1 MSLGH
6 IQEIALN
13 LQPSENIF
21 KWDYWHKGF
30 HLIISA
36 NFLYD
41 GGSNAVLEKVQS
53 RLVTYS
59 IRVNPLSVLL
69 IFFKL
74 NLLEIIT
81 TSPS

>member
-1 MSLGH
+1 MSLER

-13 LQPSENIF
+13 LQPFENIF

-30 HLIISA
+30 DLIIGA

-41 GGSNAVLEKVQS
+41 GGSNAVVKKARS

-59 IRVNPLSVLL
+59 ISVNPLSVLL
-69 IFFKL
+69 IF
-74 NLLEIIT
+74 
-81 TSPS
+81 

>member
-1 MSLGH
+1 MSLWR

-30 HLIISA
+30 DVIISA

-41 GGSNAVLEKVQS
+41 GGSNAVVKKAQS

-59 IRVNPLSVLL
+59 ISVNPLSVLL
-69 IFFKL
+69 IF
-74 NLLEIIT
+74 
-81 TSPS
+81 

>member
-1 MSLGH
+1 MSLGR
-6 IQEIALN
+6 IQEITLN

-30 HLIISA
+30 DLIIRA

-41 GGSNAVLEKVQS
+41 GCSNTVVKKAQS

-59 IRVNPLSVLL
+59 ISVNPLSVLL
-69 IFFKL
+69 IF
-74 NLLEIIT
+74 
-81 TSPS
+81 

>member
-1 MSLGH
+1 MSLGR

-30 HLIISA
+30 DLIISA

-41 GGSNAVLEKVQS
+41 GGSNTVVKKAQS
-53 RLVTYS
+53 RLVTYG
-59 IRVNPLSVLL
+59 IML
-69 IFFKL
+69 IPYL
-74 NLLEIIT
+74 YY
-81 TSPS
+81 

>member
-1 MSLGH
+1 MSLGRT
-6 IQEIALN
+6 QEIALN

-30 HLIISA
+30 DLIISA

-41 GGSNAVLEKVQS
+41 GGSNALVKTAQS

-59 IRVNPLSVLL
+59 ISVNPLSVLL
-69 IFFKL
+69 IF
-74 NLLEIIT
+74 
-81 TSPS
+81 

>member
-6 IQEIALN
+6 TQEIALN

-30 HLIISA
+30 DLIITA

-41 GGSNAVLEKVQS
+41 DGSYAVVKKGTVKISHLQS
-53 RLVTYS
+53 
-59 IRVNPLSVLL
+59 
-69 IFFKL
+69 
-74 NLLEIIT
+74 
-81 TSPS
+81 

>member
-30 HLIISA
+30 DLIISA

-41 GGSNAVLEKVQS
+41 GGSNAVVKKAQS

-59 IRVNPLSVLL
+59 IML
-69 IFFKL
+69 IPYL
-74 NLLEIIT
+74 YY
-81 TSPS
+81 

>member
-1 MSLGH
+1 M
-6 IQEIALN
+6 QEIALN

-30 HLIISA
+30 DLIIGA
-36 NFLYD
+36 HFLYD
-41 GGSNAVLEKVQS
+41 GGSNAVVEKVQS

-69 IFFKL
+69 IFL
-74 NLLEIIT
+74 N
-81 TSPS
+81 

>member
-21 KWDYWHKGF
+21 KWDYWHEGF
-30 HLIISA
+30 DLIISA
-36 NFLYD
+36 NFFYD
-41 GGSNAVLEKVQS
+41 GGSNTVVKKAQS

-59 IRVNPLSVLL
+59 IDVNPLSLLL
-69 IFFKL
+69 IF
-74 NLLEIIT
+74 
-81 TSPS
+81 